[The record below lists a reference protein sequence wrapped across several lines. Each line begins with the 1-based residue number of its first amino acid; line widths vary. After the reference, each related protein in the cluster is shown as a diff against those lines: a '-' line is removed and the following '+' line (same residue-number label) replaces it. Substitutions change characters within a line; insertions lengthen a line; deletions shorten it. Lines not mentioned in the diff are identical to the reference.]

1 MAIYHMSVKP
11 VRRATGRS
19 AVAAAAYRSGEILHD
34 ARTDMTHDYSTKGGV
49 RETGIILPEH
59 SFAEDWAL
67 DRETLWNEAE
77 AAERR
82 KDAKTA
88 QEFEVALPEELTDD
102 QQRALVEA
110 FAQEL
115 VDEYGCAAD
124 WAIHTPSRAGD
135 QRNVHAHILITVRVV
150 TPGGL
155 GDKIRLERENGWLKR
170 MGLPSSP
177 AQVRAWRECWAACA
191 NQALT
196 RAGHDVRIDHR
207 SHADRGLTIQP
218 TRTVGV
224 HATAMARRG
233 LDVERVDL
241 GAGDRAWNLEALLD
255 RAEDILQLVA
265 ESRSVFG
272 SGDIERAI
280 HRAVRDPE
288 AVDMVRQAVL
298 RSPAL
303 VTISSD
309 MRRGSPWRYT
319 TRRTVQMETELARI
333 GARLRGGRSYAV
345 PGQAITHTVLDH
357 RTEMEE
363 SGGPQLSSEQA
374 AAFHHVIGPE
384 RIALVAGAAGSGKST
399 MLAVARDAWER
410 SGYRVLGAALAGKAV
425 DGLQESSGIRSR
437 TLSAWVHRWERGEDQ
452 LGKGDVL
459 VIDEAG
465 MLSSAQLSSVLQ
477 EVGRRG
483 AKAVLAGDTEQLQ
496 AIGAGAP
503 FRALAER
510 CGVATLTEI
519 RRQRPEWQRRAS
531 VLFSGHQTRDGL
543 EMYNQ
548 AGGIRWD
555 AREAEAMVSL
565 AAEYTM
571 HVLDHPEESRLALTH
586 RRADVQALN
595 RLIRTGLREAGH
607 LAEAETV
614 IETAAGER
622 SFAVGD
628 RIVFMENDIR
638 LGVRN
643 GSFGTVNAVQDGK
656 MRVRLGGRDDPIE
669 IDTTKFRAFD
679 HGYATTIH
687 KAQGATVDRA
697 FVFAGPT
704 MDRHLTYVAM
714 TRHRE
719 DVTLHAAT
727 ETFRSFDGLAR
738 KLSRSGLQPNAL
750 DYEGFL
756 ARRGLAGMLFRI
768 GRGLMR
774 GLAAALDR
782 SEIPKL
788 ADTFLKFSG
797 DEGAPPPERVL
808 PNTAV
813 EELQQRIAA
822 TEHARQEKERLERER
837 QERERKLAVEQQR
850 KQQELEKSRSQD
862 LDFGFGM

>member
-19 AVAAAAYRSGEILHD
+19 AVAAAAYRSGEVLHD
-34 ARTDMTHDYSTKGGV
+34 ARTDMTHDYRAKGGV

-59 SFAEDWAL
+59 SFADWVL

-115 VDEYGCAAD
+115 VNEYGSAAD

-191 NQALT
+191 NQALAL
-196 RAGHDVRIDHR
+196 AGHDVRIDHR
-207 SHADRGLTIQP
+207 SHADRGLTILP

-241 GAGDRAWNLEALLD
+241 AAGDRVWNLEALLG
-255 RAEDILQLVA
+255 RAEDILQLVS
-265 ESRSVFG
+265 ENKSVFLI
-272 SGDIERAI
+272 GDIERAVL
-280 HRAVRDPE
+280 RAVRDAD
-288 AVDMVRQAVL
+288 AVAAVMKEVM
-298 RSPAL
+298 RSPEL

-309 MRRGSPWRYT
+309 RRSGSPERYT

-333 GARLRGGRSYAV
+333 GARLRENHSYEV
-345 PGQAITHTVLDH
+345 SGQSITHAILDH
-357 RTEMEE
+357 RTAAEE
-363 SGGPQLSSEQA
+363 SGGPYLSLEQA
-374 AAFHHVIGPE
+374 AAFHQVIDPE
-384 RIALVAGAAGSGKST
+384 RIALVAGAADSGKST
-399 MLAVARDAWER
+399 MLEVAQNAWER
-410 SGYRVLGAALAGKAV
+410 SGYRVLGAALAGRAV
-425 DGLQESSGIRSR
+425 DGLQESSGIDSR
-437 TLSAWVHRWERGEDQ
+437 TLSAWVHRWEQGEDQ
-452 LGKGDVL
+452 LGKGDIL

-477 EVGRRG
+477 EVERRG
-483 AKAVLAGDTEQLQ
+483 AKAVLVGDVEQLQ

-510 CGVATLTEI
+510 CGVAMLSEI
-519 RRQRPEWQRRAS
+519 RRQQPEWQRRAS
-531 VLFSGHQTRDGL
+531 RLFSGHQTRDGL
-543 EMYNQ
+543 ELYDR
-548 AGGIRWD
+548 AGNIAWSGSQ
-555 AREAEAMVSL
+555 EEAMVSL

-571 HVLDHPEESRLALTH
+571 HALDHPEKSRLALTH
-586 RRADVQALN
+586 RRADVQTLN
-595 RLIRTGLREAGH
+595 RLIRTGLREAGP

-628 RIVFMENDIR
+628 RIVFLENDSR

-643 GSFGTVNAVQDGK
+643 GSLGTVEALGDGQ
-656 MRVRLGGRDDPIE
+656 MRVRLGGRDDPIK
-669 IDTTKFRAFD
+669 IDTARFRAFD

-687 KAQGATVDRA
+687 KAQGATADRA

-704 MDRHLTYVAM
+704 MDRHLTHVAM

-719 DVTLHAAT
+719 DVTLHAAK
-727 ETFRSFDGLAR
+727 ETFRDFGGLAA
-738 KLSRSGLQPNAL
+738 KLSRSGLQPNVL

-756 ARRGLAGMLFRI
+756 ARRGFAGMLVRI

-782 SEIPKL
+782 SAIPEL

-797 DEGAPPPERVL
+797 DERAPPPETVL
-808 PNTAV
+808 TNKAT
-813 EELQQRIAA
+813 EELRVRIAA
-822 TEHARQEKERLERER
+822 TERERAR
-837 QERERKLAVEQQR
+837 QERERKLAAERQR
-850 KQQELEKSRSQD
+850 KQQELEKSRSRD
-862 LDFGFGM
+862 RGFGYGM

>member
-11 VRRATGRS
+11 VRRITGRS
-19 AVAAAAYRSGEILHD
+19 AVAAAAYRSGEVLHD
-34 ARTDMTHDYSTKGGV
+34 ARTEMTHDYSAKGGV

-59 SFAEDWAL
+59 SFADWAL

-88 QEFEVALPEELTDD
+88 QEFEVSLPEELTDG

-115 VDEYGCAAD
+115 VDEYGSAAD

-191 NQALT
+191 NQALAL
-196 RAGHDVRIDHR
+196 AGHDVRIDHR
-207 SHADRGLTIQP
+207 SHADRGLTIRP

-224 HATAMARRG
+224 HATAMSRRG

-241 GAGDRAWNLEALLD
+241 NASDRTWNLEALLD
-255 RAEDILQLVA
+255 RAEDILQLVS
-265 ESRSVFG
+265 ENKSVFG
-272 SGDIERAI
+272 SGDIDRAI

-288 AVDMVRQAVL
+288 AVDMVRKAVL
-298 RSPAL
+298 RSPEL

-309 MRRGSPWRYT
+309 MKRGSPRRYT
-319 TRRTVQMETELARI
+319 TRRMVQMETEMARI
-333 GARLRGGRSYAV
+333 GARLRDDRSYEV
-345 PGQAITHTVLDH
+345 PGQALSHALLD
-357 RTEMEE
+357 RWKEMEE
-363 SGGPQLSSEQA
+363 SGGPQLSLEQA
-374 AAFHHVIGPE
+374 AAFHQAIGPE

-399 MLAVARDAWER
+399 MLEVARDAWER

-425 DGLQESSGIRSR
+425 DGLQESSGIESR
-437 TLSAWVHRWERGEDQ
+437 MLSARVHCWEQGGDQ

-477 EVGRRG
+477 EVERRG
-483 AKAVLAGDTEQLQ
+483 AKAVLIGNAEQLE
-496 AIGAGAP
+496 ALGAGAP

-510 CGVATLTEI
+510 CGVASLSEI
-519 RRQRPEWQRRAS
+519 RRQQPEWQCRAS
-531 VLFSGHQTRDGL
+531 RLFSGHQTRDGL
-543 EMYNQ
+543 ELYSR
-548 AGGIRWD
+548 AGNIAWSGSQ
-555 AREAEAMVSL
+555 EEAMVSL

-595 RLIRTGLREAGH
+595 RLIRTGLREAGP

-628 RIVFMENDIR
+628 RIVFLENDSR

-643 GSFGTVNAVQDGK
+643 GSPGVVEALRDGQ
-656 MRVRLGGRDDPIE
+656 MRVGFGGGVDRIE
-669 IDTTKFRAFD
+669 INTTRFRAFD

-687 KAQGATVDRA
+687 KAQGATADRA

-714 TRHRE
+714 TRHRA
-719 DVTLHAAT
+719 DVTLHAAKA
-727 ETFRSFDGLAR
+727 TFRDFGELAR
-738 KLSRSGLQPNAL
+738 KLSRSELQPNAL

-768 GRGLMR
+768 GRDLMR

-797 DEGAPPPERVL
+797 DERAPPPERVL

-813 EELQQRIAA
+813 EELQRRIAA
-822 TEHARQEKERLERER
+822 TERERAR
-837 QERERKLAVEQQR
+837 QERERKLAAEQQR
-850 KQQELEKSRSQD
+850 KQQELEKSRSRD

>member
-19 AVAAAAYRSGEILHD
+19 AVAASAYRSATLLHD
-34 ARTDMTHDYSTKGGV
+34 ARTGLAHDYRAKDGV
-49 RETGIILPEH
+49 LATGIVLPEG
-59 SFAEDWAL
+59 STADWAL
-67 DRETLWNEAE
+67 DREALWNAAE
-77 AAERR
+77 AAECR

-88 QEFEVALPEELTDD
+88 KEFEVALPEELTADE
-102 QQRALVEA
+102 QRELVEA
-110 FAQEL
+110 FAQSL
-115 VDEYGCAAD
+115 ADDYGAAAD
-124 WAIHTPSRAGD
+124 WAIHAPSRAGD
-135 QRNVHAHILITVRVV
+135 QRNIHAHILLTVRVV

-155 GDKIRLERENGWLKR
+155 SSKIRLERENGWLKR
-170 MGLPSSP
+170 MGLATSHD
-177 AQVRAWRECWAACA
+177 QVRAWREHWAECT
-191 NQALT
+191 NLALA

-207 SHADRGLTIQP
+207 SHADRGLTILP

-241 GAGDRAWNLEALLD
+241 AAGDRVWNLEALLG
-255 RAEDILQLVA
+255 RAEDILQLVS
-265 ESRSVFG
+265 ESRSVFLI
-272 SGDIERAI
+272 GDIERAVL
-280 HRAVRDPE
+280 RATRDPD
-288 AVDMVRQAVL
+288 AVAAVMKAVM
-298 RSPAL
+298 RSPEL

-309 MRRGSPWRYT
+309 MRSGSPRCYT
-319 TRRTVQMETELARI
+319 TRQTVQMETEMARI
-333 GARLRGGRSYAV
+333 GARLRADHSCEV
-345 PGQAITHTVLDH
+345 SGQAISYAVLDH

-363 SGGPQLSSEQA
+363 SGGPYLSSEQA
-374 AAFHHVIGPE
+374 AAFHQVIGPE

-399 MLAVARDAWER
+399 MLAVARNAWER

-425 DGLQESSGIRSR
+425 DGLEESSGIRSW
-437 TLSAWVHRWERGEDQ
+437 TLSAWVHRWEQGDGQ

-465 MLSSAQLSSVLQ
+465 MLSTAQLSSVLR
-477 EVGRRG
+477 EVERRG
-483 AKAVLAGDTEQLQ
+483 AKAVLVGDAEQLQ

-510 CGVATLTEI
+510 CGVAMLTEV
-519 RRQRPEWQRRAS
+519 RRQQPEWQRRAS
-531 VLFSGHQTRDGL
+531 RLFSGHQTRDGL
-543 EMYNQ
+543 ELYDR
-548 AGGIRWD
+548 AGNIAWSGSQ
-555 AREAEAMVSL
+555 EEAMVSL

-571 HVLDHPEESRLALTH
+571 HVLDHPEASRLALTH

-595 RLIRTGLREAGH
+595 RLIRTGLQEAGP

-628 RIVFMENDIR
+628 RIVFLENDSR

-643 GSFGTVNAVQDGK
+643 GSLGTVEALGDGQ
-656 MRVRLGGRDDPIE
+656 MRVRLGGRDDPIR
-669 IDTTKFRAFD
+669 IDTARFRAFD

-687 KAQGATVDRA
+687 KAQGATADRA

-719 DVTLHAAT
+719 DVTLHAPK
-727 ETFRSFDGLAR
+727 ETFRDFDGLAG

-756 ARRGLAGMLFRI
+756 ARRGLAGMLVRI

-782 SEIPKL
+782 SAIPKL
-788 ADTFLKFSG
+788 ADTFLKFSD
-797 DEGAPPPERVL
+797 DERAPPPERVL
-808 PNTAV
+808 TNKAT
-813 EELQQRIAA
+813 EELRERIAA
-822 TEHARQEKERLERER
+822 TERERAR
-837 QERERKLAVEQQR
+837 QEREKKLAAEQQR
-850 KQQELEKSRSQD
+850 KQQELEKSKSRD

>member
-19 AVAAAAYRSGEILHD
+19 AVAAAAYRSGEVLHD
-34 ARTDMTHDYSTKGGV
+34 ARTDMTHDYRAKGGV
-49 RETGIILPEH
+49 RETGIILPDY
-59 SFAEDWAL
+59 SFADWAL
-67 DRETLWNEAE
+67 DREALWNEAE

-115 VDEYGCAAD
+115 VDEYGSAAD

-150 TPGGL
+150 TLGGL

-170 MGLPSSP
+170 RGLPSSP

-191 NQALT
+191 NQALA

-207 SHADRGLTIQP
+207 SHADRGLTILP

-241 GAGDRAWNLEALLD
+241 AAGDRVWNLEALLG
-255 RAEDILQLVA
+255 RAEDILQLVS
-265 ESRSVFG
+265 ENRSVFLV
-272 SGDIERAI
+272 GDIERAVL
-280 HRAVRDPE
+280 RAVRDPD
-288 AVDMVRQAVL
+288 AVAAVMKEVM
-298 RSPAL
+298 RSPEL

-309 MRRGSPWRYT
+309 RRSGSPKRYT

-333 GARLRGGRSYAV
+333 GARLRADHSCEV
-345 PGQAITHTVLDH
+345 QGQAITHAILDH

-363 SGGPQLSSEQA
+363 SGGPYLSSEQA
-374 AAFHHVIGPE
+374 AAFHQVIDPE

-399 MLAVARDAWER
+399 MLEVARNAWER
-410 SGYRVLGAALAGKAV
+410 SGYRVLGAAVAGRAV
-425 DGLQESSGIRSR
+425 DGLQESSGIESR
-437 TLSAWVHRWERGEDQ
+437 TLSAWVHRWEQGKDR

-465 MLSSAQLSSVLQ
+465 MLSTAQLSSVLQ
-477 EVGRRG
+477 EIERCG
-483 AKAVLAGDTEQLQ
+483 AKAVLVGDAEQLQ

-503 FRALAER
+503 FRALVER
-510 CGVATLTEI
+510 CGVATLSEV
-519 RRQRPEWQRRAS
+519 RRQQPEWQRRAS
-531 VLFSGHQTRDGL
+531 RLFSGHQTRDGL
-543 EMYNQ
+543 ELYNR
-548 AGGIRWD
+548 AGNIAWSRSQ
-555 AREAEAMVSL
+555 EEAMVSL

-595 RLIRTGLREAGH
+595 RLIRIGLREAGP

-614 IETAAGER
+614 IETVAGER

-628 RIVFMENDIR
+628 RIVFLENDSR

-643 GSFGTVNAVQDGK
+643 GSLGTVEALGDGQ

-669 IDTTKFRAFD
+669 IDTAGFRSFD

-719 DVTLHAAT
+719 DVTLHAAK
-727 ETFRSFDGLAR
+727 ETFRDFGGLAG
-738 KLSRSGLQPNAL
+738 KLSRSGLQANAL

-756 ARRGLAGMLFRI
+756 ARRGLAGMLVRI

-782 SEIPKL
+782 SAIPEL

-797 DEGAPPPERVL
+797 DDRALPPETVL
-808 PNTAV
+808 TNEAT
-813 EELQQRIAA
+813 EELRERIAA
-822 TEHARQEKERLERER
+822 TERERAR
-837 QERERKLAVEQQR
+837 QEREKKLAAEQLR
-850 KQQELEKSRSQD
+850 QQEELKKSRSRD
-862 LDFGFGM
+862 RDFGYGM

>member
-19 AVAAAAYRSGEILHD
+19 AVAAAAYRSGEVLHD
-34 ARTDMTHDYSTKGGV
+34 ARTDMTHDYRAKGGV

-59 SFAEDWAL
+59 SFADWAL
-67 DRETLWNEAE
+67 DREALWNEAE

-115 VDEYGCAAD
+115 VDEYGSAAD

-155 GDKIRLERENGWLKR
+155 GCKIRLERENGWLKR
-170 MGLPSSP
+170 KGLPSSP

-191 NQALT
+191 NQALA

-207 SHADRGLTIQP
+207 SHADRGLTILP

-241 GAGDRAWNLEALLD
+241 AAGDRVWNLEALLG
-255 RAEDILQLVA
+255 RAEDILQLVS
-265 ESRSVFG
+265 ENKSVFLI
-272 SGDIERAI
+272 GDIERAAL
-280 HRAVRDPE
+280 RAVRDAD
-288 AVDMVRQAVL
+288 AVAAVMKEVM
-298 RSPAL
+298 RSPEL

-309 MRRGSPWRYT
+309 RRSGSPKRYT
-319 TRRTVQMETELARI
+319 TRRTVQMETELAHI
-333 GARLRGGRSYAV
+333 GARLREDHSYEIS
-345 PGQAITHTVLDH
+345 GQAITHAILDH

-363 SGGPQLSSEQA
+363 SGGPYLSSEQA
-374 AAFHHVIGPE
+374 AAFHQVIDPE

-399 MLAVARDAWER
+399 MLEVAQNAWER
-410 SGYRVLGAALAGKAV
+410 SGYRVLGAALAGRAV
-425 DGLQESSGIRSR
+425 DGLQESSGIESR
-437 TLSAWVHRWERGEDQ
+437 TLSAWVHRWEQGEDQ

-477 EVGRRG
+477 EVERRG
-483 AKAVLAGDTEQLQ
+483 AKTVLVGDAEQLQ

-510 CGVATLTEI
+510 CGVATLSEI
-519 RRQRPEWQRRAS
+519 RRQQTEWQCRAS
-531 VLFSGHQTRDGL
+531 RLFSGHQTRDGL
-543 EMYNQ
+543 ELYNR
-548 AGGIRWD
+548 AGNIAWSGSQ
-555 AREAEAMVSL
+555 EEAMVSL

-571 HVLDHPEESRLALTH
+571 HVLDHPEASRLALTH

-595 RLIRTGLREAGH
+595 RLIRTGLRETGP

-628 RIVFMENDIR
+628 RIVFLENDRR

-643 GSFGTVNAVQDGK
+643 GSLGTVEALGDGQ
-656 MRVRLGGRDDPIE
+656 MRVRLDGRDDPIE
-669 IDTTKFRAFD
+669 IDTARFRAFD

-704 MDRHLTYVAM
+704 MDRHPTYVAM

-719 DVTLHAAT
+719 DVTLHAAK
-727 ETFRSFDGLAR
+727 ETFRDFDGLAG
-738 KLSRSGLQPNAL
+738 KLSRSGLQANAL

-756 ARRGLAGMLFRI
+756 ARRGLAGMLVRI

-782 SEIPKL
+782 SAIPEL

-797 DEGAPPPERVL
+797 DERAPPPERVL
-808 PNTAV
+808 TNRAT
-813 EELQQRIAA
+813 EELRERIAA
-822 TEHARQEKERLERER
+822 TERERAR
-837 QERERKLAVEQQR
+837 QEREKKLAAEQQR
-850 KQQELEKSRSQD
+850 KQQELEKSRSRD

>member
-19 AVAAAAYRSGEILHD
+19 AVAASAYRSATLLHD
-34 ARTDMTHDYSTKGGV
+34 KRTEMTHDYRAKDGV
-49 RETGIILPEH
+49 LATGIVLPEG
-59 SFAEDWAL
+59 STADWAL
-67 DRETLWNEAE
+67 DREALWNAAE

-88 QEFEVALPEELTDD
+88 KEFEVALPEELTDK
-102 QQRALVEA
+102 QRRELVEA
-110 FAQEL
+110 FAQAL
-115 VDEYGCAAD
+115 ADDYGAAAD
-124 WAIHTPSRAGD
+124 WAIHAPSRAGD
-135 QRNVHAHILITVRVV
+135 QRNVHAHILLTVREV
-150 TPGGL
+150 TAEGL
-155 GDKIRLERENGWLKR
+155 GEKIRLERENGWLKR
-170 MGLPSSP
+170 MGLATSHD
-177 AQVRAWRECWAACA
+177 QVRAWREHWAECA
-191 NQALT
+191 NLALA

-207 SHADRGLTIQP
+207 SHADRGLTILP

-224 HATAMARRG
+224 HATAMSRRG
-233 LDVERVDL
+233 LDVERMDL
-241 GAGDRAWNLEALLD
+241 AADARVWNLEALLD
-255 RAEDILQLVA
+255 RAEDILQVVS
-265 ESRSVFG
+265 ESKSVFG

-288 AVDMVRQAVL
+288 AMDVVRKAVL
-298 RSPAL
+298 RSPEL

-309 MRRGSPWRYT
+309 MRQGSPRRYT

-333 GARLRGGRSYAV
+333 GARLRDDHSYEV
-345 PGQAITHTVLDH
+345 PGQALSHALLD
-357 RTEMEE
+357 RWKAMEK
-363 SGGPQLSSEQA
+363 SGGPQLSSEQG
-374 AAFHHVIGPE
+374 AAFHQVIGPE

-399 MLAVARDAWER
+399 TLAVARDALER

-425 DGLQESSGIRSR
+425 DGLEQSSGIESR

-465 MLSSAQLSSVLQ
+465 MLSTAQLSSVLQ
-477 EVGRRG
+477 EVERRG
-483 AKAVLAGDTEQLQ
+483 AKAVLVGDTEQLQ

-510 CGVATLTEI
+510 CGVAMLTEI

-531 VLFSGHQTRDGL
+531 VLFSGHQTREGL
-543 EMYNQ
+543 DLYNQ

-555 AREAEAMVSL
+555 AREDEAMVSL
-565 AAEYTM
+565 AAEYTL
-571 HVLDHPEESRLALTH
+571 HVRHHPEASRLALTH

-595 RLIRTGLREAGH
+595 RLIRTGLRQLGR
-607 LAEAETV
+607 LGEAETA

-622 SFAVGD
+622 AFAAGD
-628 RIVFMENDIR
+628 RIVFMENDSR

-643 GSFGTVNAVQDGK
+643 GSFGVIEALQAGQ
-656 MRVRLGGRDDPIE
+656 MRVRLGGRGDQVE
-669 IDTTKFRAFD
+669 IDTSEFRAFD

-714 TRHRE
+714 TRHRD
-719 DVTLHAAT
+719 DVTLHAAK
-727 ETFRSFDGLAR
+727 ETFRDFGGLVR

-782 SEIPKL
+782 SAIPEL

-797 DEGAPPPERVL
+797 DERAQPPETVL
-808 PNTAV
+808 TNKAT
-813 EELQQRIAA
+813 EELRERIAA
-822 TEHARQEKERLERER
+822 MEREHARQERET
-837 QERERKLAVEQQR
+837 KLAAEQLQ
-850 KQQELEKSRSQD
+850 KQQELEKSRSRD
-862 LDFGFGM
+862 RGFGYGM

>member
-19 AVAAAAYRSGEILHD
+19 AVAASAYRSATLLRD
-34 ARTDMTHDYSTKGGV
+34 ARTDQTHDYRAKGGV
-49 RETGIILPEH
+49 LATGIVLPEG
-59 SFAEDWAL
+59 STADWAL
-67 DRETLWNEAE
+67 DREALWNAAE

-88 QEFEVALPEELTDD
+88 KEFEVALPEELTVDE
-102 QQRALVEA
+102 QRELVEA
-110 FAQEL
+110 FAQAL
-115 VDEYGCAAD
+115 ADDYGAAAD
-124 WAIHTPSRAGD
+124 WAIHAPSRAGD
-135 QRNVHAHILITVRVV
+135 QRNVHAHILLTVRVV

-155 GDKIRLERENGWLKR
+155 SSKIRLERENGWLKR
-170 MGLPSSP
+170 MGLSTSHD
-177 AQVRAWRECWAACA
+177 QVRAWREHWAECT
-191 NQALT
+191 NLALA

-207 SHADRGLTIQP
+207 SHADRGLTILP

-224 HATAMARRG
+224 HATAMSRRG

-241 GAGDRAWNLEALLD
+241 GAGDRVWNLEALLG
-255 RAEDILQLVA
+255 RAEDILQLVS
-265 ESRSVFG
+265 ENKSVFLI
-272 SGDIERAI
+272 GDIERAVLC
-280 HRAVRDPE
+280 AARDPD
-288 AVDMVRQAVL
+288 AVAAVMKEVM
-298 RSPAL
+298 RSPEL

-309 MRRGSPWRYT
+309 MRSGSPRRYT
-319 TRRTVQMETELARI
+319 TRQTVQMETEMARI
-333 GARLRGGRSYAV
+333 GARLRADHSYEV
-345 PGQAITHTVLDH
+345 PGQAISHAILDH
-357 RTEMEE
+357 RTAMEE
-363 SGGPQLSSEQA
+363 SGGPYLSSEQA
-374 AAFHHVIGPE
+374 AAFHQAIGPE

-399 MLAVARDAWER
+399 MLEVARNAWER

-425 DGLQESSGIRSR
+425 DGLEESSGIESR
-437 TLSAWVHRWERGEDQ
+437 TLSAWVHRWEQGEDQ

-465 MLSSAQLSSVLQ
+465 MLSTAQLSSVLQ
-477 EVGRRG
+477 EVERCG
-483 AKAVLAGDTEQLQ
+483 AKAVLVGDVEQLQ

-510 CGVATLTEI
+510 CGVATLTEV
-519 RRQRPEWQRRAS
+519 RRQQPEWQRRAS
-531 VLFSGHQTRDGL
+531 RLFSGHQTRDGL
-543 EMYNQ
+543 ELYNQ
-548 AGGIRWD
+548 AGNIAWSGSQ
-555 AREAEAMVSL
+555 EEAMISL

-571 HVLDHPEESRLALTH
+571 HVLDHPEKSRLALTH

-595 RLIRTGLREAGH
+595 RLIRTGLQAAGP

-628 RIVFMENDIR
+628 RIVFLENDSR

-643 GSFGTVNAVQDGK
+643 GSLGTVEALGDGQ

-669 IDTTKFRAFD
+669 IDTARFRAFD

-687 KAQGATVDRA
+687 KAQGATADRA

-719 DVTLHAAT
+719 DVTLHAAK
-727 ETFRSFDGLAR
+727 ETFRDFGGLAG
-738 KLSRSGLQPNAL
+738 KLSRSGLQANAL

-756 ARRGLAGMLFRI
+756 ARRGLAGMLVRI

-782 SEIPKL
+782 SAIPDL

-797 DEGAPPPERVL
+797 DDRTPPPERVL
-808 PNTAV
+808 TNKAT
-813 EELQQRIAA
+813 EELRERIAA
-822 TEHARQEKERLERER
+822 TERERARQE
-837 QERERKLAVEQQR
+837 QEKKLAAEQQR
-850 KQQELEKSRSQD
+850 KQQELEKSRSRD